1 MLIYVPHY
9 HVALVYVGAELRA
22 VLEVG
27 VNHVAPADGM
37 TVHYVDLHA
46 AAGAPHGAEAPE
58 AVH

>member
-1 MLIYVPHY
+1 MLIYVPPY

-22 VLEVG
+22 VLEAG

-46 AAGAPHGAEAPE
+46 AAGASHGAEAPE

>member
-1 MLIYVPHY
+1 MLIYVPQY

-22 VLEVG
+22 VLEAG

-46 AAGAPHGAEAPE
+46 GAGAPHGAEAPE

>member
-22 VLEVG
+22 VLEAG